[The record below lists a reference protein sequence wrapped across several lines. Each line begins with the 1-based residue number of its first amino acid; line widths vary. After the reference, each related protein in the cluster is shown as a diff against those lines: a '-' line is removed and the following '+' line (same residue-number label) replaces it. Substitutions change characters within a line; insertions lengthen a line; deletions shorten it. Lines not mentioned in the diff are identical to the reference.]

1 MQAESQNGPEFALP
15 LGLRYN
21 LNVAD
26 AVPSSKNIQQFLSS
40 NASTFTGTSNNVC
53 RIPIGSPA
61 FLDLKNSLLQFDFK
75 NANGGAQ
82 TLQLDGGADCVI
94 RRVRVISSDGSVIEE
109 LHQYGLLS
117 SVLDQYTMGAG
128 SQKVSKILKGAPGRN
143 DETAAI
149 AIKKSPVNGT
159 PAAGAQTVKTY
170 ETGLE
175 VKITAAGAAD
185 VTSAIELSSAGGIGY
200 NQGDSDVL
208 NQNVTRRYM
217 FQLKLGMFNLAT
229 AKLLMPNTNFTLE
242 IEFNDPANCTV
253 ISDDAA
259 PTYEVRNVELHVPAI
274 IINDASFMQRMNQ
287 RMNQGVVMSCNS
299 YSHFVNTTDGNTA
312 GKDVSQISA
321 RARSLKGL
329 MSIFRKQPSTT
340 NKELFSLSKRSI
352 EYLTSYQYRIG
363 STNYPVDRIDIKTG
377 GQTTGVGNLPLTAAA
392 ADINVADAYS
402 HALRLTGNLNVQN
415 AESLIDVQ
423 SFANSEINNGT
434 GIAAIDLSTYADN
447 SVNSGIATLDN
458 MPISFEYEKN
468 NFSGNVKLQIDTF
481 AVQQMT
487 IVRSPAGVLS
497 SFM

>member
-1 MQAESQNGPEFALP
+1 MQAEQPTGPEFALP

-75 NANGGAQ
+75 NANATDN

-94 RRVRVISSDGSVIEE
+94 RRLRVISSDGSIIEE

-117 SVLDQYTMGAG
+117 SVLDQYTMGVG

-143 DETAAI
+143 DDTVAFT
-149 AIKKSPVNGT
+149 GT
-159 PAAGAQTVKTY
+159 
-170 ETGLE
+170 
-175 VKITAAGAAD
+175 AGAAAA
-185 VTSAIELSSAGGIGY
+185 TSEGKSYKSGLKVFTTVAGPANSESNISGDGGIGY
-200 NQGDSDVL
+200 DQEDSDIL
-208 NQNVTRRYM
+208 NQNISRKYM

-242 IEFNDPANCTV
+242 IEFNDPVNCTV
-253 ISDDAA
+253 IGADEN
-259 PTYEVRNVELHVPAI
+259 PKYEVTNVELHVPAI
-274 IINDASFMQRMNQ
+274 VINDASFMQRMNQ

-299 YSHFVNTTDGNTA
+299 YAHFVNTTGIVAA
-312 GKDVSQISA
+312 GVSKDVSQISA

-329 MSIFRKQPSTT
+329 MSVFRKQPNTT
-340 NKELFSLSKRSI
+340 NKQLFSLSKRSI
-352 EYLTSYQYRIG
+352 EYLESYQYRIG

-377 GQTTGVGNLPLTAAA
+377 KTAVDVLPIRAAA
-392 ADINVADAYS
+392 ASLNVADAYS
-402 HALRLTGNLNVQN
+402 HALRLTGNLNIQN

-423 SFANSEINNGT
+423 SFANSELNNGT
-434 GIAAIDLSTYADN
+434 GIAAIDLSAYSDN

-458 MPISFEYEKN
+458 MPISFEYTKN
-468 NFSGNVKLQIDTF
+468 DAADAILQIDTF

>member
-1 MQAESQNGPEFALP
+1 MQAEQPTGPEFALP

-40 NASTFTGTSNNVC
+40 NASEFTGTSNNVC

-61 FLDLKNSLLQFDFK
+61 FLDLKNSLLQFDFT
-75 NANGGAQ
+75 NSTA
-82 TLQLDGGADCVI
+82 TDVPLQLDGGADAVI
-94 RRVRVISSDGSVIEE
+94 RRLRVISSDGSVIEE

-117 SVLDQYTMGAG
+117 SVLDQYTMGVG

-143 DETAAI
+143 DDTVAFPEATKAEAAI
-149 AIKKSPVNGT
+149 GEAKSYRTGIKIEVDVAGNVDSVVKLNG
-159 PAAGAQTVKTY
+159 
-170 ETGLE
+170 E
-175 VKITAAGAAD
+175 
-185 VTSAIELSSAGGIGY
+185 GGIGY
-200 NQGDSDVL
+200 DQLDSDVL
-208 NQNVTRRYM
+208 NQNITRRYM

-242 IEFNDPANCTV
+242 IEFNDPVNCTV
-253 ISDDAA
+253 TTGVNTVPS
-259 PTYEVRNVELHVPAI
+259 YKVKNVELHVPAI
-274 IINDASFMQRMNQ
+274 VINDASFMQRMNQ

-299 YSHFVNTTDGNTA
+299 YSHFVNTTGGNA
-312 GKDVSQISA
+312 NKDVSQISA

-329 MSIFRKQPSTT
+329 MSIFRQQVNTV
-340 NKELFSLSKRSI
+340 NKLKFSISKRSI
-352 EYLTSYQYRIG
+352 EYLDSYQYRIG
-363 STNYPVDRIDIKTG
+363 STNYPVDRIDIQTG
-377 GQTTGVGNLPLTAAA
+377 AQTTAVNILPVIQTAPN
-392 ADINVADAYS
+392 INVADAYS

-423 SFANSEINNGT
+423 SFANSELNNGT

-458 MPISFEYEKN
+458 MPISFEYQKN
-468 NFSGNVKLQIDTF
+468 AAANAFDELQIDTF

>member
-1 MQAESQNGPEFALP
+1 MQAEQPTGPEFALP

-40 NASTFTGTSNNVC
+40 NASDFTGTSNNVC

-61 FLDLKNSLLQFDFK
+61 FLDLKNSLLQFDFT
-75 NANGGAQ
+75 NSTATNVP
-82 TLQLDGGADCVI
+82 LQLDGGADAVI
-94 RRVRVISSDGSVIEE
+94 RRLRVISSDGSVIEE

-117 SVLDQYTMGAG
+117 SVLDQYTMGVG

-143 DETAAI
+143 DDTVGFPEATKASAAI
-149 AIKKSPVNGT
+149 GEAKSYRTGIKVEVDVAGTTESVVKLNG
-159 PAAGAQTVKTY
+159 
-170 ETGLE
+170 E
-175 VKITAAGAAD
+175 
-185 VTSAIELSSAGGIGY
+185 GGIGY
-200 NQGDSDVL
+200 DQEDSDVL
-208 NQNVTRRYM
+208 NQNITRRYM

-242 IEFNDPANCTV
+242 IEFNDPVNCTV
-253 ISDDAA
+253 TTGANTVPSYKV
-259 PTYEVRNVELHVPAI
+259 TNVELHVPAI
-274 IINDASFMQRMNQ
+274 VINDASFMQRMNQ

-299 YSHFVNTTDGNTA
+299 YSHFVNTTSGGGA
-312 GKDVSQISA
+312 AKDVSQISA

-329 MSIFRKQPSTT
+329 MSIFRKQANTT
-340 NKELFSLSKRSI
+340 NKLLFSLSKRSI
-352 EYLTSYQYRIG
+352 QYLDSYQFRIG
-363 STNYPVDRIDIKTG
+363 STNFPVDRIDIKTG
-377 GQTTGVGNLPLTAAA
+377 TTGANLLPVNAAA
-392 ADINVADAYS
+392 AGINVADAYS

-423 SFANSEINNGT
+423 SFANSELNNGT

-458 MPISFEYEKN
+458 MPISFEYQKN
-468 NFSGNVKLQIDTF
+468 AAADATLQIDTF